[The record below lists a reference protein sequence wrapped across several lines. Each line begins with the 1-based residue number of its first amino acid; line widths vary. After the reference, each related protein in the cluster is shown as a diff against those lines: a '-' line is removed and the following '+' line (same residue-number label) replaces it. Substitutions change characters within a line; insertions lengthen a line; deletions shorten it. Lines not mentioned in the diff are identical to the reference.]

1 LLAHHGT
8 PAYDLSKT
16 ISTKAIVTSL
26 EWNNPHCLLRF
37 DAKDDKGAVRHW
49 TLEMYNPLYMSR
61 AGWSKDT
68 LKAGDEI
75 DVSFHPSKNGA
86 SNGIVHLGESQIVVR
101 GKTLSL
107 DEDALCMLEDFRRGD
122 ILLEEHLIN

>member
-1 LLAHHGT
+1 LVFLAGVPLLAHHGT

-86 SNGIVHLGESQIVVR
+86 SNGIVRLGESQIVVR

-107 DEDALCMLEDFRRGD
+107 DEDAPFLPAGK
-122 ILLEEHLIN
+122 N